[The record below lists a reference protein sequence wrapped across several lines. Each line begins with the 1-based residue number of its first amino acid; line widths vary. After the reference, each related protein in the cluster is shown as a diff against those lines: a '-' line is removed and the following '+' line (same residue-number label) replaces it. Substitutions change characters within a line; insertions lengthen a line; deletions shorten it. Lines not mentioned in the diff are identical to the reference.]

1 MYDSKEKCKEIAR
14 KFKQL
19 CDERGTT
26 PYKIAHNTQM
36 SSSTISCFLTGKTIP
51 RMDTVMILCNE
62 LRVSVTDIFE
72 EREMAEVQ
80 TEKEK
85 TILQIYRN
93 LSDEKRKS
101 FMNYLKMLSQYKE
114 E

>member
-26 PYKIAHNTQM
+26 PYKIAQKTEM
-36 SSSTISCFLTGKTIP
+36 SSSTISCFLAGKTIP

-62 LRVSVTDIFE
+62 LGVSVMDIFE
-72 EREMAEVQ
+72 EREMAEAQ
-80 TEKEK
+80 TQDEK
-85 TILQIYRN
+85 TILQMYRN
-93 LSDEKRKS
+93 LSAEKRKLLL
-101 FMNYLKMLSQYKE
+101 NYLKMLSHYQE